1 MVVFWIVAVLFIALT
16 LALLLPPLLKK
27 RTTAVVAREDLTV
40 TVYKDQFAELEND
53 LKNGVIS
60 QEQYDQ
66 AKRDIERNLLADMKL
81 LKDGQPL
88 ETATRTKT
96 AWAAVAVVGLLVPV
110 SSVMLYGK
118 WGAGEAGINPEA
130 ATPQVSTDQ
139 HNANL
144 QEMVAELEAKLQAEP
159 NDGEGWVMLARSYQF
174 MKRYDDAVKA
184 FERVVA
190 LGGGQDPNVLA
201 TYADAVAMASGRRL
215 TPRSVGL
222 LDQALAVDP
231 NHIKALWLRGTA
243 AYQDQ
248 DYADALRFWERLYAA
263 LPPGSEEAQQIAS
276 NVMEVKSLLG
286 MPATPPTASAGDM
299 ANAQASAPTAAG
311 TAFVIKGSVTLSGAV
326 ASKVQPEDTVFV
338 FARAATGPRMPLA
351 IVRKQV
357 KDIPFDFNLDDSMA
371 MNPQMKLSNFAE
383 VVVGARVSKSG
394 DAMPKPGDLEG
405 YSQTLNIASN
415 TPVNVVINKIIQ

>member
-1 MVVFWIVAVLFIALT
+1 
-16 LALLLPPLLKK
+16 
-27 RTTAVVAREDLTV
+27 VAREDLTV
-40 TVYKDQFAELEND
+40 TVYKDQFAELDND

-60 QEQYDQ
+60 QEQFDQ

-81 LKDGQPL
+81 LKDGSPV
-88 ETATRTKT
+88 ETATRSKT
-96 AWAAVAVVGLLVPV
+96 AWVAVAVVGLFVPV
-110 SSVMLYGK
+110 SAVMLYGK
-118 WGAGEAGINPEA
+118 WGAGEAGLNPQA

-201 TYADAVAMASGRRL
+201 TFADAVAMASGRRL
-215 TPRSVGL
+215 TPRSVSL

-248 DYADALRFWERLYAA
+248 DYVSALKYWERLYAA
-263 LPPGSEEAQQIAS
+263 LPPGSEEAQTIAG

-286 MPATPPTASAGDM
+286 MPATPPTALSGSL
-299 ANAQASAPTAAG
+299 ANDPTAASG
-311 TAFVIKGSVTLSGAV
+311 GNAVIKGTVTLAGAV
-326 ASKVQPEDTVFV
+326 ASRVQPDDTVFV

-371 MNPQMKLSNFAE
+371 MNPQMKLSNFSE
-383 VVVGARVSKSG
+383 VVVGARISKTG

-405 YSQTLNIASN
+405 YSQTMKVA
-415 TPVNVVINKIIQ
+415 TAAPVNVVINKIIP